1 MTKWQIY
8 TDEEQKNIVLRF
20 EKKHQNSLFQ
30 GKDISNSESD
40 LRGRDALKCGR
51 RKCVLNRDSETLKRF
66 VSFLYQFQYNVCGS
80 VKPRKLLIN
89 VNVCSE
95 LWEIHTKLLEPIGTK
110 TFASCFLSS

>member
-8 TDEEQKNIVLRF
+8 TDEEQKNT
-20 EKKHQNSLFQ
+20 KHQNSL
-30 GKDISNSESD
+30 DISNSESD
-40 LRGRDALKCGR
+40 LRGCDALKCGR

-66 VSFLYQFQYNVCGS
+66 VSFLYQFQYNICGS

-95 LWEIHTKLLEPIGTK
+95 LWEIHTKLLEPRLLPHV
-110 TFASCFLSS
+110 FFLASDSG